1 MLHYFNL
8 TLFSYSKKCQGKI
21 MKYSTLAF
29 LCCSVFLASCDNS
42 GDAGNSDISNNAGT
56 NLLDKASSMENDA
69 ADAVKD
75 ASGKMSDSSVG
86 ENIDSALDSAKEGAT
101 AVVDSAKEVVTDVA
115 DDTMKAAEDVSSTVV
130 EKADVVTATTS
141 IAAISSVAVAEVNNE
156 VNDKEGET
164 IFKESCN
171 ACHGSGVA
179 GSPKLGD
186 KADWAVRIAQGKA
199 VLVEHAIKGFRG
211 KEGFYMP
218 AKGGS
223 PHLSDEQ
230 IAKVVEYMVSKAQ

>member
-1 MLHYFNL
+1 MKNA
-8 TLFSYSKKCQGKI
+8 TLI
-21 MKYSTLAF
+21 F
-29 LCCSVFLASCDNS
+29 LCCSAFLTACDN
-42 GDAGNSDISNNAGT
+42 NSDIDTSSMT
-56 NLLDKASSMENDA
+56 SDEKSLLDKASSMANDA

-75 ASGKMSDSSVG
+75 VSGKVSDSVG
-86 ENIDSALDSAKEGAT
+86 ENIDSAVDSTVEATKEVADNAMDSAKEGAT
-101 AVVDSAKEVVTDVA
+101 AVVDSAKEVITDVA
-115 DDTMKAAEDVSSTVV
+115 DDTVKAAEDVSSAVV
-130 EKADVVTATTS
+130 EKADAVTATTS
-141 IAAISSVAVAEVNNE
+141 IAAASSVAVAE

-164 IFKESCN
+164 IFKASCN

-186 KADWAVRIAQGKA
+186 KADWEARIAQGKA

-211 KEGFYMP
+211 TEGFYMP

>member
-1 MLHYFNL
+1 MKNA
-8 TLFSYSKKCQGKI
+8 TLI
-21 MKYSTLAF
+21 F
-29 LCCSVFLASCDNS
+29 LCCSAFLVACDN
-42 GDAGNSDISNNAGT
+42 NSDIDASSMTGDEKS
-56 NLLDKASSMENDA
+56 LLDKASSMANDA

-75 ASGKMSDSSVG
+75 VSEKVSDSVG
-86 ENIDSALDSAKEGAT
+86 DKIDNAVDSTVEATKEVADNAMDSAKEGAT

-115 DDTMKAAEDVSSTVV
+115 DDTVKAAEDVSSAVV
-130 EKADVVTATTS
+130 EKADAVTATTS
-141 IAAISSVAVAEVNNE
+141 IAAASSVAVAEVNNE

-164 IFKESCN
+164 IFKASCN

-186 KADWAVRIAQGKA
+186 KADWEARIAQGNA

>member
-1 MLHYFNL
+1 
-8 TLFSYSKKCQGKI
+8 
-21 MKYSTLAF
+21 MKYSALAF
-29 LCCSVFLASCDNS
+29 LCCSAFLTSCDNS
-42 GDAGNSDISNNAGT
+42 GDAGNSDISNSADT
-56 NLLDKASSMENDA
+56 NLLDKASSMTNDA

-75 ASGKMSDSSVG
+75 ISENVSGSVG
-86 ENIDSALDSAKEGAT
+86 GNIDSALDNAVETTKDITDNAMDSAKEGAA
-101 AVVDSAKEVVTDVA
+101 AVVDSAKEAVTDIA
-115 DDTMKAAEDVSSTVV
+115 DDTMKAVDDTSSAVV
-130 EKADVVTATTS
+130 EKTDEVVAAVSSVTATEGNS
-141 IAAISSVAVAEVNNE
+141 N
-156 VNDKEGET
+156 KEGET
-164 IFKESCN
+164 IFKASCN

-186 KADWAVRIAQGKA
+186 KADWDARIAQGKA

-230 IAKVVEYMVSKAQ
+230 IAKVVEYMISKVQ